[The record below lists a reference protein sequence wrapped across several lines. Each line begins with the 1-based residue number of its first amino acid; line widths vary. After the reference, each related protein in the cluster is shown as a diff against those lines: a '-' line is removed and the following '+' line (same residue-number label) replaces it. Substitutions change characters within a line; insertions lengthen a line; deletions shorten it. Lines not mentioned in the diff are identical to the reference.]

1 MYQMQ
6 NTISEAKVV
15 ILGSQGVGK
24 TSFIHRYIGHIF
36 EQHTS
41 PTIGG
46 SFFTCNINVDEHELK
61 LLIWDTAG
69 QERFRCMAPMYYRKA
84 NAAILMFD
92 ITCYE
97 SFESMKAWILEL
109 KVRLE
114 EPIIM
119 CVVGNKCDMN
129 NFRQVGF
136 REAAEYASSIGALYH
151 EASAVSSEGVE
162 GVFLDIAQEIIRQ
175 KQRNMRESFNNFN
188 DGRIIRVS
196 SLRNDVV
203 AQDEE
208 DERSFLCC

>member
-1 MYQMQ
+1 MR
-6 NTISEAKVV
+6 IPEAKVV
-15 ILGSQGVGK
+15 ILGAQGVGK
-24 TSFIHRYIGHIF
+24 TSFIHRYVGHIF

-41 PTIGG
+41 PTIGA
-46 SFFTCNINVDEHELK
+46 SFFTCNITVDEHELK

-97 SFESMKAWILEL
+97 SFESLKTWILEL

-129 NFRQVGF
+129 NFRQVGYN
-136 REAAEYASSIGALYH
+136 EAMDYAFSIGALYH
-151 EASAVSSEGVE
+151 EASALSSEGVE
-162 GVFLDIAQEIIRQ
+162 GVFLDIAQQIIRQ
-175 KQRNMRESFNNFN
+175 NETNLKEGIHSFNE
-188 DGRIIRVS
+188 GRIIRVS
-196 SLRNDVV
+196 SLRR
-203 AQDEE
+203 
-208 DERSFLCC
+208 DERVVDDDDDDDEKSLLCC